1 MVLGQQLM
9 NPHDDEENILL
20 NMFIGFIM
28 QNGRPKEVV
37 VRNPFI
43 GSILYDICQEC
54 DIILINDE
62 PLDATNEFVYGM
74 ARFKI

>member
-1 MVLGQQLM
+1 M
-9 NPHDDEENILL
+9 
-20 NMFIGFIM
+20 
-28 QNGRPKEVV
+28 V
-37 VRNPFI
+37 VRNSFI
-43 GSILYDICQEC
+43 ESILYDICQEC